1 MIVVRSLGP
10 AEILV
15 DGEPA
20 PSELLWKKNLALLLY
35 LARSPERR
43 RSREHIVGLLWG
55 DKPDSSARHSLN
67 EALWVIR
74 RAGGEKLV
82 ESAGDQLLLST
93 GSVAVDTDLLAEHM
107 AAEDWE
113 AAATLVRGPFLEG
126 FAVPDSSSFEDWLAA
141 ERRHWTGLAGEALRR
156 HADARLAS
164 GDTGG
169 AREAAARAL
178 SLDAHSDEAVRLT
191 MLAAALRGERAGA
204 LAVFDKY
211 ALSLAEELG
220 IEPEPETGELAERI
234 RNERTWRLPE
244 TVPESELWA
253 RRLPLVGREAE
264 LASLVAVL
272 RRSVARSEA
281 SLLIVHGESGVGKT
295 RLGEEATLRA
305 RLDGVVVA
313 RIRAVPTDADS
324 PWSSLAGLA
333 AGGLWQ
339 AEGATRTPPEA
350 VASIQPYAPVTDESF
365 LRPGAP
371 AEQIPFAR
379 AFAEV
384 VRAVATIQ
392 PVLLWIDGAEHMD
405 TESATAL
412 PAILRDLAQ
421 VPCSLLL
428 TAASFPP
435 TDTIEDL
442 RARVGMDVPGRT
454 IGLGPLSEED
464 VRSLAALILPDLDE
478 SSVERLARRI
488 TVDSAGLPLFAVEL
502 LNAVRLGLELEELRG
517 WPQPFRTMDQ
527 TYPGDLPDSVTAAI
541 RIGFRRLGRPA
552 QQLLTAASVLPE
564 RPDASLLGRATGLA
578 GPVLDEALDELEWN
592 RWLTAEERGYTF
604 VARIVRDVVARDML
618 TPGQRQ
624 RIVEAARP

>member
-365 LRPGAP
+365 LWPRAP

-428 TAASFPP
+428 TATSFPP